1 MGRDQEYLLD
11 MLTAA
16 KLAVAY
22 VSGWD
27 QESFL
32 QDTQLQDS
40 VIRRL
45 EIIGEAAR
53 RISSETQA
61 GLPSISW
68 KDMIGMRNRMIHN
81 YDDIDLYIVWQTVQH
96 DLPRL
101 IALIEPLFPAD
112 KPGA

>member
-11 MLTAA
+11 MLEAA
-16 KLAVAY
+16 KLAVGY
-22 VSGWD
+22 VSGVD
-27 QESFL
+27 REGFL
-32 QDTQLQDS
+32 QNTQLQDS

-45 EIIGEAAR
+45 EVIGEAAR
-53 RISSETQA
+53 RISIQTQE
-61 GLPSISW
+61 GKPSVPW

-101 IALIEPLFPAD
+101 IALIEPLLPTD
-112 KPGA
+112 EPGV